1 VRNSATRMKPT
12 LDVSRRW
19 CRTSSERGEQRGAEA
34 LAARGIAVID
44 DDAVPGTR
52 RSFAEDPRG
61 NRLDFVDGRGW
72 PDPSSER
79 RYPTSENPTN

>member
-1 VRNSATRMKPT
+1 
-12 LDVSRRW
+12 
-19 CRTSSERGEQRGAEA
+19 
-34 LAARGIAVID
+34 VID